1 MITLEN
7 IKLYINEQFNVQ
19 IENKCRKRKTVY
31 ARAIYANLALKYLK
45 KESLSSIA
53 NYVNTDHA
61 SIIHYR
67 DYLIDVIKIYNPKM
81 YYVYNNFQN
90 INVINYNQ
98 NDLKEKY
105 NELHDLYIDC
115 QLKLLDK
122 KKIENTEFSKI
133 LDSVPK
139 DKLELFYFRIKPIA
153 KMLNSHITN

>member
-1 MITLEN
+1 
-7 IKLYINEQFNVQ
+7 
-19 IENKCRKRKTVY
+19 
-31 ARAIYANLALKYLK
+31 
-45 KESLSSIA
+45 
-53 NYVNTDHA
+53 
-61 SIIHYR
+61 
-67 DYLIDVIKIYNPKM
+67 M

-122 KKIENTEFSKI
+122 KKIENIEFSKI

-153 KMLNSHITN
+153 KMLNSHKL